1 MVSLLCTDLVRMGD
15 NMPLMLPGAGEG
27 AAGWFVS
34 HILMPACKY
43 LHSLLSHNV
52 LYSFSLKRD
61 ITLFEAIYRTKE
73 KGQILGVQLS
83 V

>member
-1 MVSLLCTDLVRMGD
+1 MVSAHCVKMGD
-15 NMPLMLPGAGEG
+15 NATDVAGGVEG
-27 AAGWFVS
+27 GKGGGGRGGGES

-52 LYSFSLKRD
+52 LYSFS
-61 ITLFEAIYRTKE
+61 FEERYN
-73 KGQILGVQLS
+73 V